1 MVIKIITLYLH
12 GISINFYL
20 NMNNELSIVVK
31 SICKKKGITLA
42 ELASMI
48 HVPASSLTQIIKGN
62 PTLSKLED
70 IASALGVNVSE
81 LFEPKKEEEGRI
93 NCPYCGREIKIK
105 AQEN

>member
-42 ELASMI
+42 ELANMI

-70 IASALGVNVSE
+70 IAAALGVNVSE
-81 LFEPKKEEEGRI
+81 LFEPKKEEGRI

>member
-1 MVIKIITLYLH
+1 
-12 GISINFYL
+12 
-20 NMNNELSIVVK
+20 MNNKLSIVIK
-31 SICKKKGITLA
+31 SICKNKGITLA

-70 IASALGVNVSE
+70 IASALEVNVSE
-81 LFEPKKEEEGRI
+81 LFETKKEEGRI

-105 AQEN
+105 IKAQDN